1 MKPAAYISMI
11 GVDERFQGKGFGG
24 DLLVEG
30 LRRIARVADQLGIA
44 IVMLDVLDRGMPDR
58 VAERKALYQGYGF
71 EPLSSNPL
79 RLFLPMATVR
89 ALIESDDRAMVSRIC
104 IRHSG

>member
-58 VAERKALYQGYGF
+58 VAERKALYQG
-71 EPLSSNPL
+71 SNRCRQTRFGCFCPW
-79 RLFLPMATVR
+79 RR
-89 ALIESDDRAMVSRIC
+89 CGR
-104 IRHSG
+104 